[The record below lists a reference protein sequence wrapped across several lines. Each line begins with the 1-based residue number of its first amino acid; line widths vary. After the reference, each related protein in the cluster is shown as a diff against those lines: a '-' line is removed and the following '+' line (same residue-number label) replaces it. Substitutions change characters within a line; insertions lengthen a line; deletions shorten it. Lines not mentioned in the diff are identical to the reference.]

1 MSSSS
6 WTPDSTYVPPRS
18 KFYVYDGLT
27 DSGGSYHSS
36 DFCFPQERSP
46 AIHGDG
52 GKSRCQPAAQHV
64 VDYEGRPWA
73 PRRKYANVE
82 NEECRKALRED
93 RGHTSCEDRGHT
105 SCNTWAYERSR
116 SGLQRR
122 SPTRPTPGR
131 KPSKS
136 ETKDSR
142 SAMWSSETEDSRSAA
157 WNSETLDLHSVAEMG
172 EAGQQRNVGFV
183 EHNTPQRPQRE
194 QGLKQCGVQRES
206 RAPADLSAWALNTHD
221 LLWETQ
227 DLQREK
233 EKLRLRLQRL
243 ETRLVILETIVDRKD
258 KGDVQRTSIMPK
270 TLESSPEVGTQTPAS
285 RSRRWR
291 R

>member
-1 MSSSS
+1 MRSSS

-52 GKSRCQPAAQHV
+52 GKYRCQPAAQHV

-93 RGHTSCEDRGHT
+93 RGHTSREDRGHT

-116 SGLQRR
+116 CGLQRR
-122 SPTRPTPGR
+122 SPTKTNAREEATQQRDQGLTR
-131 KPSKS
+131 
-136 ETKDSR
+136 TT
-142 SAMWSSETEDSRSAA
+142 WSSKTEDSRSAA
-157 WNSETLDLHSVAEMG
+157 WNSETLDLHSVAEIR
-172 EAGQQRNVGFV
+172 EDGQKRNVGFV

-194 QGLKQCGVQRES
+194 QGVKQCGVQREN
-206 RAPADLSAWALNTHD
+206 RAPAELSAWALNTHD

-227 DLQREK
+227 DLRRENK
-233 EKLRLRLQRL
+233 NLRLRLQRL
-243 ETRLVILETIVDRKD
+243 ETRLVILETIVDRKE

-270 TLESSPEVGTQTPAS
+270 TLESIPEVGTQTPAS